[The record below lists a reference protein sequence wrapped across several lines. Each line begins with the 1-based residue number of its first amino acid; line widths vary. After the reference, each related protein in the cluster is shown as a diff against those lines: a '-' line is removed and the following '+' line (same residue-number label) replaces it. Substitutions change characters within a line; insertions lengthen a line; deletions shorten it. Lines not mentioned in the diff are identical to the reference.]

1 MLSPGGLAQ
10 MAEGGLIDDTRI
22 DLGQL
27 DESNRSQP
35 STPLRRSPTGVTDN
49 FPGKLITIFNVYN
62 TKNKYL
68 FCLLYRQ
75 VEFNKWFI

>member
-1 MLSPGGLAQ
+1 MYLRNVFFSGGLAQ

-35 STPLRRSPTGVTDN
+35 STPLRRSPTGNVPWYLRNLFFVMSDN
-49 FPGKLITIFNVYN
+49 SF
-62 TKNKYL
+62 
-68 FCLLYRQ
+68 
-75 VEFNKWFI
+75 

>member
-1 MLSPGGLAQ
+1 

-35 STPLRRSPTGVTDN
+35 STPLRRSPTGSESRYLIN
-49 FPGKLITIFNVYN
+49 FLYFIL
-62 TKNKYL
+62 L
-68 FCLLYRQ
+68 FLL
-75 VEFNKWFI
+75 